1 MSDERLSALALM
13 HFNFDLELPYER
25 LIMKWSQLKQRLIS
39 LDITEWIA
47 DENIVI

>member
-1 MSDERLSALALM
+1 MSDEGLSAIALM
-13 HFNFDLELPYER
+13 HFNFDLELPYEH